1 MLDREALIRTGIA
14 TLGALIFFGV
24 IVVASQTS
32 AGDAGSR
39 LVVGGIA
46 GFILYLTV
54 AGYWLSA
61 R

>member
-1 MLDREALIRTGIA
+1 MLDREALVRTGIA
-14 TLGALIFFGV
+14 TLGALIFFAV
-24 IVVASQTS
+24 IAVASQS
-32 AGDAGSR
+32 SGGEAGAR
-39 LVVGGIA
+39 FIVGGIA

>member
-1 MLDREALIRTGIA
+1 MPDREALVRTGVA

-24 IVVASQTS
+24 IVVASQSS
-32 AGDAGSR
+32 AGESGAR
-39 LVVGGIA
+39 LIVGGIA